1 MYFLLNNITGNI
13 INVEKTNLY
22 VAIIGA
28 GAVDSFT
35 NIADVEIAKTPKNKK
50 GNV

>member
-1 MYFLLNNITGNI
+1 M
-13 INVEKTNLY
+13 VEKTNRY

-50 GNV
+50 M